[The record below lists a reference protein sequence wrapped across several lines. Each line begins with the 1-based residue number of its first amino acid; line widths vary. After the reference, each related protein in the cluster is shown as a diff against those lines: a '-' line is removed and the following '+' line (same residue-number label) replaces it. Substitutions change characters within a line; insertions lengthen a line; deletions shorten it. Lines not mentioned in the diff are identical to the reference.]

1 MQGQMLDLYR
11 ERVTLEERNFIEQS
25 KAQIFLEVVF
35 VVETM

>member
-11 ERVTLEERNFIEQS
+11 ERVTLVERNFIEQS